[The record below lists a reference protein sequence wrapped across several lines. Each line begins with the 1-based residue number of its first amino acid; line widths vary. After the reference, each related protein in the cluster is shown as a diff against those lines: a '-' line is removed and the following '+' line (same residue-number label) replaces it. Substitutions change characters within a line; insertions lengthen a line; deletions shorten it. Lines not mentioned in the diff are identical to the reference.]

1 MGAGMAAAAIIS
13 RRALLTAAAAA
24 PLVGAGRRSHAA
36 EGGDALWIWETP
48 AAEWRE
54 AADFA
59 ARLGFRAV
67 FLSIPPADRGG
78 FFREPAALDRA
89 LAPYAAAGLTVWLA
103 AGDPKWALAERT
115 PEHLAALLRLT
126 GASGLPAGLYLDV
139 EPHVLPEWKSR
150 DAVARARLAA
160 GTASLLRRARDE
172 LPAAKALGSVLHPSF
187 AGTVFDD
194 GATGAVDM
202 AAALLAAADDVTLMA
217 YRNSPKATA
226 AFAAKLLDRLDAQPK
241 PWRFGLTVSGGR
253 AQDHVSYDRAGWPQA
268 RADMAAL
275 AVMAQARAAGRWF
288 KGTAVNAYR
297 PLRAMIER

>member
-1 MGAGMAAAAIIS
+1 MATSAVIS
-13 RRALLTAAAAA
+13 RRALLAAAAAA

-36 EGGDALWIWETP
+36 EGDDALWIWETP

-54 AADFA
+54 AAGFA
-59 ARLGFRAV
+59 ARLGFRTA

-103 AGDPKWALAERT
+103 AGDPKWALADRT
-115 PEHLAALLRLT
+115 PEPLAALGRLA
-126 GASGLPAGLYLDV
+126 GASRLSAGLYLDV

-150 DAVARARLAA
+150 DAAARARLAA
-160 GTASLLRRARDE
+160 GTASLLRRVRDE

-187 AGTVFDD
+187 AGAEFADP
-194 GATGAVDM
+194 GKGSVDM
-202 AAALLAAADDVTLMA
+202 AAALLAAADEVALMA
-217 YRNSPKATA
+217 YRNTPRATA

-241 PWRFGLTVSGGR
+241 PWRFGLTVSGGQ
-253 AQDHVSYDRAGWPQA
+253 AQENISYDKADWLRM

-275 AVMAQARAAGRWF
+275 AVMAQARPAGRWF
-288 KGTAVNAYR
+288 KGGAVNAYR